1 MGGWLMFYTF
11 GVAKCLLDHGLHNVR
26 PTEQSVIGSSAGSL
40 AAAALVL
47 EADIDKAMEQAKTS
61 FIPRAHA
68 ARFFG
73 FVYGMFYIGQFLL
86 ESLLACLPV
95 ERVGRN
101 TSPPGRLTVVLS
113 SVLGWKSIRAKE
125 FRDGEDLIDA
135 LRCSCACFPLV
146 LPHVFRGKRCF
157 DGVFSEGPSAPSL
170 DEEEAGGLKTVTI
183 SPLYASTASIRPSR
197 YVPLSWIALPP
208 NDPGAI
214 DWLYDLGYRD
224 ALFWMANEGIE
235 HTCSHV
241 SRLSKFSSSSNGC
254 APDSTTMAKDSVL
267 EGGAS
272 ALRRRDSSSSSS
284 EGDDDKNDD
293 RLAAERATPSNPTTR
308 GNEGVGLKSTTA
320 REDGEGRRNGGG
332 QERRQFYVRPSFAL
346 SGCRMRPRRERH
358 AELDAPRFVPSL
370 EKFVG
375 HGSYHALADSLFCVF
390 FNVVWRPAAALL
402 LCAELVTSL
411 LLASSRAFA
420 KDLRPLLW
428 WLLPTL
434 LLGEAALEHRP
445 TAMEGIAAAVAVAA
459 AVAAAASREGA
470 PGKESWREARRSAR
484 ALADFRCVLGS
495 TLLLPWGRGGRGE
508 GREGGAD
515 VKKSEA
521 LEGSFMYRVVSFFM

>member
-1 MGGWLMFYTF
+1 MVFHCSRPACTDGGSLVF
-11 GVAKCLLDHGLHNVR
+11 GLQLFRSLLSTVVMTTTMKGVPALISSSRINVPHLLGTCLLLAHTHNIQ
-26 PTEQSVIGSSAGSL
+26 PTA
-40 AAAALVL
+40 
-47 EADIDKAMEQAKTS
+47 
-61 FIPRAHA
+61 P
-68 ARFFG
+68 FF
-73 FVYGMFYIGQFLL
+73 Q
-86 ESLLACLPV
+86 
-95 ERVGRN
+95 
-101 TSPPGRLTVVLS
+101 
-113 SVLGWKSIRAKE
+113 
-125 FRDGEDLIDA
+125 
-135 LRCSCACFPLV
+135 
-146 LPHVFRGKRCF
+146 
-157 DGVFSEGPSAPSL
+157 
-170 DEEEAGGLKTVTI
+170 GLKTVTI

-241 SRLSKFSSSSNGC
+241 SRLSRFSSISNGC
-254 APDSTTMAKDSVL
+254 APDSTMAKSSVL
-267 EGGAS
+267 DAGAS
-272 ALRRRDSSSSSS
+272 ALRSRNSSSSSS
-284 EGDDDKNDD
+284 EGDDDENDE
-293 RLAAERATPSNPTTR
+293 RLAAERATTPSNPTTSASSRRSTSNSSGNTSLEETASVSSVAPPGNSSSGLDEGNNGNESLSSSSPLPSPSSSSSSAVAARR
-308 GNEGVGLKSTTA
+308 GNEGGLGLTSTTA
-320 REDGEGRRNGGG
+320 REDGKGRRNGGG
-332 QERRQFYVRPSFAL
+332 QERQFYVRPSFTL

-445 TAMEGIAAAVAVAA
+445 TATEGIAAAVAVAA
-459 AVAAAASREGA
+459 VVAAAASREGA

-484 ALADFRCVLGS
+484 ALVDFRCVLVS

-508 GREGGAD
+508 GREGGTG
-515 VKKSEA
+515 VKSEA
-521 LEGSFMYRVVSFFM
+521 LAGSFMYRAVSFFM

>member
-26 PTEQSVIGSSAGSL
+26 PMEQSVIGSSAGSL

-47 EADIDKAMEQAKTS
+47 EADIDKIVEQAKTS

-73 FVYGMFYIGQFLL
+73 VVYGMFYIGQFLL

-95 ERVGRN
+95 KRVGRN

-170 DEEEAGGLKTVTI
+170 DEEEAGGLNTVTI

-224 ALFWMANEGIE
+224 ALFWMANEGID

-241 SRLSKFSSSSNGC
+241 SRLSRFSSSSNGC
-254 APDSTTMAKDSVL
+254 AADSTMAEDSVV
-267 EGGAS
+267 ESGVS

-284 EGDDDKNDD
+284 
-293 RLAAERATPSNPTTR
+293 SSTR
-308 GNEGVGLKSTTA
+308 RGIEGVGLKSTRP
-320 REDGEGRRNGGG
+320 REDGEGRGNGGG
-332 QERRQFYVRPSFAL
+332 QERQFYVRPSFTL

-434 LLGEAALEHRP
+434 LLGGAALEHRP
-445 TAMEGIAAAVAVAA
+445 TATQGIAAAVAVAA
-459 AVAAAASREGA
+459 VVAAAASREGA

-484 ALADFRCVLGS
+484 ALVDFRCVLVS

-508 GREGGAD
+508 GREGGAG
-515 VKKSEA
+515 VKSEA
-521 LEGSFMYRVVSFFM
+521 LEGSFMYRAVSFFM